1 MYSLKETY
9 IELCKKYSNDDALII
24 DYWQII
30 EKAYSQKSRHY
41 HNLQHLINLFSQLN
55 EVKELIT
62 DWETIQ
68 FATFY
73 HDIIY
78 NTLKSNN
85 EEKSASL
92 AKTHLTKLAVPN
104 VQIDKCVVFIIA
116 TKSHEI
122 NTDNDCNLFTDAD
135 LSILGYDWIDYE
147 LYFNQIRKEY
157 SIYPDIIYNPGRK
170 KVLQHFLSMNRIFK
184 TEHFFNNFENKAR
197 YNLTTELEML

>member
-9 IELCKKYSNDDALII
+9 IKLCKKYSNDDALIN

-30 EKAYSQKSRHY
+30 EKAYSHKSRLY

-92 AKTHLTKLAVPN
+92 AKTHLTKLGVPN
-104 VQIDKCVVFIIA
+104 VQIDKCVAFIIA

-135 LSILGYDWIDYE
+135 LSILGCDWIDYE

-157 SIYPDIIYNPGRK
+157 SIYPDLIYNPGRK
-170 KVLQHFLSMNRIFK
+170 KVLQHFLSMNKIFK
-184 TEHFFNNFENKAR
+184 TEHFFNKFEIKAR
-197 YNLTTELEML
+197 YNLTSELEKL